1 MSVETHNLATAQ
13 AATAPAT
20 AWSTTETLQGEA
32 LKRAVYKLEA
42 ETRARIMERQNGV
55 PTFSGVLT
63 YFHQFFTTGDY
74 VVVEDSGSK
83 HEAIGKFLARHSGC
97 YKLDTRYT
105 DFFGRNATCAR
116 DSIFVRI

>member
-1 MSVETHNLATAQ
+1 LHYDGITFLQGDCLKIETVFPSGLLE
-13 AATAPAT
+13 TAPHPWLFVEDAH
-20 AWSTTETLQGEA
+20 
-32 LKRAVYKLEA
+32 V
-42 ETRARIMERQNGV
+42 NV
-55 PTFSGVLT
+55 CGVLT